1 MKTSFRTVMIATALA
16 LVLTG
21 VGVAPASAGTAD
33 SGTVSVTVVAPGGTP
48 IPDVSVVVGAI
59 DDAGSP
65 GAPGDF
71 GRTDSAGVFTSAELA
86 PGRYEVSAALGGAFD
101 TEAIQQIDITANVD
115 SSETVTLTKVQAIT
129 GTLTANG
136 IGVTGGQVEAYSGSN
151 AFSTE
156 VADGEYV
163 LFVKPGLSYLVFAAT
178 DYTQKTWVDTYFGDT
193 VRAADARTVKVEA
206 GRPTTA
212 NIAAYDKLGALS
224 GVVVNSSG
232 NPAKKVLVT
241 VSARDRHGYGA
252 ATTDS
257 KGRYTIGG
265 LPAGTYEVRASN
277 SAFTAWAST
286 AKKIAVGKT
295 TKATLRLKKSTTHKG
310 KITLT
315 LTAPRALV
323 KKGRACATL
332 ISSEGIRRE
341 GTPGYCLKPNGK
353 SKKITFGSLP
363 AGTYTLALNGANT
376 SKKVTVKKN
385 KTTKV
390 SMTRAAGTV
399 ISGKIT
405 TSAGKPSAKSTVYIV
420 DSKGTPLGSTATS
433 SKGTYKISG
442 ALRGSYRVY
451 ADAATSSQG
460 ATTWKSATLAGKK
473 RTINVKLA
481 KSATIT
487 GKVVNSRGEP
497 VAGIDVSTSSHK
509 GRSSAS
515 AITDSAGRYSLKGLS
530 AGTYTVLTYDYPTGG
545 YYNGKASK
553 KKVAAGKT
561 VRAATIT
568 VKG

>member
-1 MKTSFRTVMIATALA
+1 
-16 LVLTG
+16 
-21 VGVAPASAGTAD
+21 
-33 SGTVSVTVVAPGGTP
+33 
-48 IPDVSVVVGAI
+48 
-59 DDAGSP
+59 
-65 GAPGDF
+65 
-71 GRTDSAGVFTSAELA
+71 
-86 PGRYEVSAALGGAFD
+86 
-101 TEAIQQIDITANVD
+101 
-115 SSETVTLTKVQAIT
+115 
-129 GTLTANG
+129 
-136 IGVTGGQVEAYSGSN
+136 
-151 AFSTE
+151 
-156 VADGEYV
+156 
-163 LFVKPGLSYLVFAAT
+163 
-178 DYTQKTWVDTYFGDT
+178 
-193 VRAADARTVKVEA
+193 
-206 GRPTTA
+206 
-212 NIAAYDKLGALS
+212 
-224 GVVVNSSG
+224 
-232 NPAKKVLVT
+232 
-241 VSARDRHGYGA
+241 
-252 ATTDS
+252 
-257 KGRYTIGG
+257 
-265 LPAGTYEVRASN
+265 VRASN

-295 TKATLRLKKSTTHKG
+295 TKATLRLKKPTTHKG

-341 GTPGYCLKPNGK
+341 GTPDYCLKPNGK

-363 AGTYTLALNGANT
+363 AGSYTLALNGANT

-433 SKGTYKISG
+433 SKGTYTISG

-487 GKVVNSRGEP
+487 GKVVNSKGKP
-497 VAGIDVSTSSHK
+497 VAGVQVSISTGIDWVSAT
-509 GRSSAS
+509 
-515 AITDSAGRYSLKGLS
+515 TDSK
-530 AGTYTVLTYDYPTGG
+530 GTYKLVGLHSGKHVVATYDPYEGG
-545 YYNGKASK
+545 YFNGKSAK
-553 KKVAAGKT
+553 KSVGAGKT
-561 VRAATIT
+561 VAFATIKL
-568 VKG
+568 KG